1 MRFKSMRFKHR
12 IWLLPIMTAV
22 IVAAGILVNSR
33 IIAAASSGIAKVE
46 QVQYPTVEVM
56 RSLRSDFSSI
66 QETLQRAVV
75 EGEPSAIEGA
85 EKYALTVR
93 ANLDKLAA
101 VEGGGRALAH
111 SLRGQ
116 FDAYYAA
123 AVRAVR
129 ILLNVEQGDSAA
141 AIAAMQERDQQ
152 LTDLLTSS
160 SEQALSDFRSLL
172 SDGARDVQRTLFVS
186 VITGA
191 IILLVLGLGSWI
203 LITSVFRSLGG
214 EPEAAVDIVR
224 RIASGDFTVRVDV
237 RQGDDSSLLHGIAML
252 RDKLGD
258 LIGDVHQCSSSIDK
272 AAADMNLAVAE
283 LSARTTRQAA
293 SLEETATSMEQMTVT
308 VGANADNARQANN
321 LAMAARQQAETGG
334 QVVNRAIQAMSE
346 INGSSKRIADIIG
359 VIDEIAFQTN
369 LLALNAA
376 VEAARAGEQ
385 GRGFAVVAVEV
396 RNLAQRSGTAAREIK
411 SLIQDSVAKVA
422 DGAALV
428 DESGRHLDN
437 IVLSVKK
444 VADII
449 SAISVAGQEQ
459 AHGLEQVNVAITHM
473 DKSTQENTGMVEKTS
488 SVADAMTAQAR
499 QLTELVSVFRIN
511 GEEQSMPEPA
521 IAEHRSRLIGATT
534 ALSSRAVA

>member
-521 IAEHRSRLIGATT
+521 IAEHRSRLVGATT